1 MVDDAHDSMRVELP
15 VTLPGVTGDDDPLS
29 GAYAFLQKVI
39 GIIAVTLPI
48 VIVGGDVLID
58 RLDDEPLNS
67 PVPLGSISIYYYE
80 RTGGYFVGS
89 LFALAVFFLSYDIR
103 PRPGRTADNLMSSF
117 ASVMA
122 IGVALLPT
130 ASSGSMATGAAL
142 VVGTIHLVCA
152 ATLFALLAV
161 FSLYQFTKT
170 GGEVTEHTPWRD
182 RLMRIFRTTPG
193 HEAHMT
199 PNKRRR
205 NTVYRVCGWIIVA
218 CIVMVVISNIADLDL
233 LFWCESIA
241 VIAFGVSWLVKGGFL
256 GILAD

>member
-1 MVDDAHDSMRVELP
+1 
-15 VTLPGVTGDDDPLS
+15 VTSVIGEPDPLS
-29 GAYAFLQKVI
+29 GAYSFLQKVI
-39 GIIAVTLPI
+39 GLIAVTLPVI
-48 VIVGGDVLID
+48 IVGGDLLVDRID
-58 RLDDEPLNS
+58 DDPLNS
-67 PVPLGSISIYYYE
+67 KIPLGSISIYYYE

-103 PRPGRTADNLMSSF
+103 PRAGRTADNLLSTF

-130 ASSGSMATGAAL
+130 SSAGSRARGGAQ
-142 VVGTIHLVCA
+142 VIGTIHLVCA
-152 ATLFALLAV
+152 ATLFALLAI

-170 GGEVTEHTPWRD
+170 GGEVTQETPWGE

-193 HEAHMT
+193 HDEHMT

-205 NTVYRVCGWIIVA
+205 NTVYRVCGWIIVV
-218 CIVMVVISNIADLDL
+218 CIAMVVVSNIADLDL
-233 LFWCESIA
+233 LFWCESVA